1 VDDEIYSSREAFEA
15 GIEKAKQ
22 EERWNDVGGHLR
34 DACLLY
40 TDLVDDLKEALLEA
54 AECFEKEGNKAE
66 QAWCYHDL
74 GSWYLE
80 ATKGTEAVEWLE
92 KSMELFEEL
101 GDVPGAEEGIEST
114 REALRNILSDK
125 PFSSQTPITIN
136 QFKQNESNDPTDLP
150 AIKMGLGF
158 TLMLF
163 GFAAGSKDWIL
174 PSLLSC
180 GGGLIILIIGA
191 LGMLKAR
198 FSKSSMG

>member
-1 VDDEIYSSREAFEA
+1 MDDEIYSNRQAFENA
-15 GIEKAKQ
+15 LAKARE